1 MTAAVLERRKMAI
14 IVINPYQYAG
24 SSGDPYFSNVSILLH
39 GDGTNGST
47 TFTDSSSNNHTL
59 TVNGDTQISTAQ
71 SKFGGASMYF
81 DGNGDYLTVSDS
93 SLALGTGEY
102 TIELWVYILSATSL
116 EAMASCGISTSA
128 NGSWQLRFGNNG
140 IINFRVG
147 TTTKLS
153 TTISFN
159 TWHHLAVTRDSSNTG
174 RMFLNGTLEDSST
187 FNNNHSQDALKI
199 GVSRN
204 LGYYFDG
211 YIDDF
216 RITKGVARYTSNFT
230 PPTEPFPD
238 I

>member
-71 SKFGGASMYF
+71 SKFGGSSMYF
-81 DGNGDYLTVSDS
+81 DGTGDFLTVSDS

-102 TIELWVYILSATSL
+102 TIELWVYILSAAAL
-116 EAMASCGISTSA
+116 EAIASCGTSA
-128 NGSWQLRFGNNG
+128 GGSWQLRFGNNG
-140 IINFRVG
+140 IIDFRVG
-147 TTTKLS
+147 TNTKLS
-153 TTISFN
+153 ATISFN

-174 RMFLNGTLEDSST
+174 RMFLNGTIEDSST
-187 FNNNHSQDALKI
+187 FTNDHSQDALKI
-199 GVSRN
+199 GVNRSVGN
-204 LGYYFDG
+204 YFDG

-238 I
+238 S

>member
-1 MTAAVLERRKMAI
+1 MAI
-14 IVINPYQYAG
+14 IVINPYQYAAP
-24 SSGDPYFSNVSILLH
+24 SGDPYFSNVSILLH

-71 SKFGGASMYF
+71 SKFGGSSMYF
-81 DGNGDYLTVSDS
+81 DGTGDFLTVSDS

-102 TIELWVYILSATSL
+102 TIELWVYILSAAAL
-116 EAMASCGISTSA
+116 EAIASCGTSA
-128 NGSWQLRFGNNG
+128 GGSWQLRFGNNG
-140 IINFRVG
+140 IIDFRVG
-147 TTTKLS
+147 TNTKLS
-153 TTISFN
+153 ATISFN

-174 RMFLNGTLEDSST
+174 RMFLNGTIEDSST
-187 FNNNHSQDALKI
+187 FTNDHSQDALKI
-199 GVSRN
+199 GVNRSVGN
-204 LGYYFDG
+204 YFDG

-238 I
+238 S

>member
-1 MTAAVLERRKMAI
+1 VTAAVLERRKMAI

-71 SKFGGASMYF
+71 SKFGGSSMYF
-81 DGNGDYLTVSDS
+81 DGTGDFLTVSDS

-102 TIELWVYILSATSL
+102 TIELWVYILSAAAL
-116 EAMASCGISTSA
+116 EAIASCGTSA
-128 NGSWQLRFGNNG
+128 GGSWQLRFGNNG
-140 IINFRVG
+140 IIDFRVG
-147 TTTKLS
+147 TNTKLS
-153 TTISFN
+153 ATISFN

-174 RMFLNGTLEDSST
+174 RMFLNGTIEDSST
-187 FNNNHSQDALKI
+187 FTNDHSQDALKI
-199 GVSRN
+199 GVNRSVGN
-204 LGYYFDG
+204 YFDG

-238 I
+238 S

>member
-1 MTAAVLERRKMAI
+1 MAI

-59 TVNGDTQISTAQ
+59 TVKGDAQISTAQ
-71 SKFGGASMYF
+71 SKFGGSSMYF

-116 EAMASCGISTSA
+116 EAMASCGTSA
-128 NGSWQLRFGNNG
+128 GGSWQLRFGSSSVG
-140 IINFRVG
+140 GRQIDFRVG
-147 TTTKLS
+147 TVTRLS

-174 RMFLNGTLEDSST
+174 RMFLNGTIEDSST
-187 FNNNHSQDALKI
+187 FTNNHSQDALKI
-199 GVSRN
+199 GVNRSVSS
-204 LGYYFDG
+204 YFDG

-230 PPTEPFPD
+230 PPTAPFPD
-238 I
+238 S